1 MVWIRGG
8 ILFIHEVYNV
18 NMTQTLAQI
27 AGGVEIVFFY
37 PNHCTDKAIQETFAV
52 KETCRDFQDMW
63 EGDSVTPC
71 PVTNHELIQP
81 LEARGSGLA

>member
-8 ILFIHEVYNV
+8 ILFIYEVYNV

-27 AGGVEIVFFY
+27 AGGVEIVFLPQSLY
-37 PNHCTDKAIQETFAV
+37 RQSNPGNFAV